1 MKNIDT
7 YLLYLFI
14 LVLPCLP
21 AGMAIFP
28 YSQIILAVSVILL
41 ILVIKIIKIIFTKKI
56 SFSIGAFDISVVL
69 ILASYFISTVF
80 STPNKMD
87 AFITPGTT
95 TLILIGS
102 IVYFLVSQFNL
113 EQKKY
118 TTYFL
123 FASVI
128 LYSIITLLSTTKIF
142 PWITTTNDLIPI
154 LFIGSLIPIMISVVL
169 KQRKFIYKFLI
180 VISILIAFF
189 TFTISIISNTT
200 KYLSFKTSA
209 NIALSTLRKNPI
221 LGIGPGNYK
230 EAFNKYR
237 PHDYNLTELW
247 SNKFDQGS
255 SFLLTNMTEVGILGS
270 VLFLALFAMFVN
282 FSINIMAMR
291 KKVGWGLLGSFDLLS
306 GLISFIVL
314 MLFPSYSVLIITF
327 FIILGLISES
337 KKHEY
342 ILPSKILAI
351 VIATPML
358 ILLLLASYK
367 IYILSFAEYNYL
379 QGMKSLSENKAKGS
393 YDQFKKAISLNS
405 KVDRYHKALSSV
417 NFGVAIALSRKEN
430 LADTEKEQITLIVQ
444 ESINE
449 AKAAVALN
457 NHLSENWQFLGK
469 TYHLLVPFAKGAD
482 QFAIDS
488 YNESINLDPI
498 NPNLRIS
505 LGEIYMVQK
514 DYQNAI
520 EVFKLAVLAKDDH
533 PNAHFNLAIAYK
545 ENGQIEAA
553 IQELGTTISLLDKD
567 SEDYIKAKSELDKLT
582 TP

>member
-1 MKNIDT
+1 
-7 YLLYLFI
+7 
-14 LVLPCLP
+14 
-21 AGMAIFP
+21 
-28 YSQIILAVSVILL
+28 
-41 ILVIKIIKIIFTKKI
+41 
-56 SFSIGAFDISVVL
+56 
-69 ILASYFISTVF
+69 
-80 STPNKMD
+80 
-87 AFITPGTT
+87 
-95 TLILIGS
+95 
-102 IVYFLVSQFNL
+102 
-113 EQKKY
+113 
-118 TTYFL
+118 
-123 FASVI
+123 
-128 LYSIITLLSTTKIF
+128 
-142 PWITTTNDLIPI
+142 
-154 LFIGSLIPIMISVVL
+154 
-169 KQRKFIYKFLI
+169 
-180 VISILIAFF
+180 
-189 TFTISIISNTT
+189 
-200 KYLSFKTSA
+200 
-209 NIALSTLRKNPI
+209 
-221 LGIGPGNYK
+221 
-230 EAFNKYR
+230 
-237 PHDYNLTELW
+237 
-247 SNKFDQGS
+247 
-255 SFLLTNMTEVGILGS
+255 
-270 VLFLALFAMFVN
+270 
-282 FSINIMAMR
+282 
-291 KKVGWGLLGSFDLLS
+291 
-306 GLISFIVL
+306 
-314 MLFPSYSVLIITF
+314 
-327 FIILGLISES
+327 
-337 KKHEY
+337 
-342 ILPSKILAI
+342 
-351 VIATPML
+351 
-358 ILLLLASYK
+358 
-367 IYILSFAEYNYL
+367 
-379 QGMKSLSENKAKGS
+379 MKSLSENKAKGS